1 MEKVNVLGTE
11 YKIIREEMKDAEYDG
26 YCDYT
31 SKIIKLIT

>member
-26 YCDYT
+26 YCIFHLK
-31 SKIIKLIT
+31 SSN